1 MNNNDKSFPIT
12 FVAQNTLQS
21 TLLKESIEKDLSIS
35 IKQLTFQQL
44 SSKYRTDSA
53 NVPSLIILDYSNLKE
68 EDLAAYASLREQ
80 HLSTVDE
87 VLINCPP
94 DSDYASFLKWKNL
107 VGVFYSDDSLEMLV
121 QGMKQV
127 LGGEIW
133 FSRQLAQE
141 YIRFYRNRT
150 PANTSEKFSLLTKR
164 EQQIIKLLGE
174 GASNN
179 QIAEQLFVS
188 ENTVKTHLH
197 NVFKKINVRN
207 RLQALLWAKDNIGS
221 EEFV

>member
-1 MNNNDKSFPIT
+1 MNNNDKTFPIT

-21 TLLKESIEKDLSIS
+21 TLLKESIEKNLSVS
-35 IKQLTFQQL
+35 IRQLTFQQL
-44 SSKYRTDSA
+44 INKFRFEGEAMSA
-53 NVPSLIILDYSNLKE
+53 LIVLDFANMKE
-68 EDLAAYASLREQ
+68 EDFATYFLLRDQ
-80 HLSTVDE
+80 HFQDVDE

-94 DSDYASFLKWKNL
+94 TSDYASFLKWKNL

-127 LGGEIW
+127 LEGEIW

-150 PANTSEKFSLLTKR
+150 PSGSSEKFSLLTKR

-179 QIAEQLFVS
+179 QIASQLFVS

-207 RLQALLWAKDNIGS
+207 RLQALLWAKENIGS

>member
-1 MNNNDKSFPIT
+1 MNNNDKALPIT

-21 TLLKESIEKDLSIS
+21 TLLKESIEKDLAVSIR
-35 IKQLTFQQL
+35 QLSFQQL
-44 SSKYRTDSA
+44 VKKFRYEGGSMS
-53 NVPSLIILDYSNLKE
+53 SLIVIDFSNMKE
-68 EDLAAYASLREQ
+68 EDFSAYFLLRDQYFSE
-80 HLSTVDE
+80 VEE

-94 DSDYASFLKWKNL
+94 NSDYASFLKWKNL
-107 VGVFYSDDSLEMLV
+107 VGVFYSDDSLTMLV

-127 LGGEIW
+127 LAGEIW

-150 PANTSEKFSLLTKR
+150 PASSSEKFSLLTKR
-164 EQQIIKLLGE
+164 EQQIIKLLGD

-179 QIAEQLFVS
+179 QIATQLFVS

-207 RLQALLWAKDNIGS
+207 RLQALLWAKENIGN